1 MSKNTQKI
9 LYKINFVVV
18 YIVFIRHIYNNI
30 KKFWKVLN
38 MLLIKRGNID
48 EVFIHKDN
56 FYGEKSIFA
65 SCKKNDSIHTE
76 KSYSYVLG
84 IALALSAFIDM
95 QNKNK

>member
-1 MSKNTQKI
+1 
-9 LYKINFVVV
+9 
-18 YIVFIRHIYNNI
+18 
-30 KKFWKVLN
+30 

-76 KSYSYVLG
+76 KSYSYVLK
-84 IALALSAFIDM
+84 IALVLSVFYRYAKQEQIKRKLGD
-95 QNKNK
+95 NW

>member
-1 MSKNTQKI
+1 MSKNTQKN
-9 LYKINFVVV
+9 LYKLHFVVV
-18 YIVFIRHIYNNI
+18 YIVFIRHIYGNI

-76 KSYSYVLG
+76 KSYSYVLK
-84 IALALSAFIDM
+84 IALVLSVFIDM
-95 QNKNK
+95 QNKNR